1 MSQEIGQNI
10 AKHLIR
16 YDLEIIANLVKE
28 NSSVLDIGC
37 GDGELLNFLK
47 QHKNANCRGLEIS
60 QEKVSK
66 VLSLGISA
74 LQGDA
79 DEDLH
84 YFPDQ
89 NFDYAVLSQT
99 LQATKKPKE
108 VLKEMLRIARYAI
121 ISLPNFAYYKN
132 RLHLAIK
139 GTMPVNKDIPY
150 QWFETPNIH
159 FCSIRDFE
167 KLCDELN
174 FEIKCEIFL
183 NRENILPK
191 PLHHLFFANF
201 AAQYGIFLVTKKELK
216 PTNQEEFI
224 FNNFD
229 KISLAPANY
238 TKIHE

>member
-1 MSQEIGQNI
+1 MSKEIGQNI

-37 GDGELLNFLK
+37 GNGELLNFLK

-89 NFDYAVLSQT
+89 NFDYAILSQT

-108 VLKEMLRIARYAI
+108 VLQEMLRIAKYAI
-121 ISLPNFAYYKN
+121 ISLPNFAFYKN

-191 PLHHLFFANF
+191 PLHHLFLANF
-201 AAQYGIFLVTKKELK
+201 AAQYGIFLVTKKEFK
-216 PTNQEEFI
+216 STGQEEFV
-224 FNNFD
+224 FN
-229 KISLAPANY
+229 KISKITLATANY
-238 TKIHE
+238 KKIHE